1 MRKRESIL
9 AKMGKN
15 QDPESEEGLRMDYST
30 FEQTMEQI
38 TIPQEIEACSVYRT
52 LEHIRDGR
60 HKRGVRYSVALV
72 LTLILLAKLAGMTTP
87 LAIAEWVRL
96 RAEWLG
102 SVLPTTRKTFP
113 CAATYSN
120 VLRAVD
126 AAEVNALLTQTL
138 TRARAVE
145 RCGDEPS
152 RLVGQAQRQEHVH
165 VALDGKTLRGTLGH
179 EQPDQRPMHQLALY
193 ETKTGLLLK
202 EQITGEKQNELSIV
216 SDFLT
221 PLWVRGRIISAD
233 ALHTQHA
240 FCTSVRR
247 WEGHYLLIAKDNQ
260 SCLRQ
265 DLELFFN
272 EPPVDCRDWR
282 TARTVNKG
290 HGRREIREIVVS
302 TELNEFLADTWSGVA
317 QVFRLTRIV
326 TEDGHTSTEVVSGLT
341 SLSPK
346 EASALRVLELVREH
360 WAIENRLHW
369 RRDVT
374 LREDAC
380 QVRKGEAPR
389 VLAVLNSFLLA
400 LLDWQGVTTVP
411 HQMRIFDARPALA
424 LRLLL
429 GSLLTFK

>member
-1 MRKRESIL
+1 
-9 AKMGKN
+9 
-15 QDPESEEGLRMDYST
+15 MDYST

-38 TIPQEIEACSVYRT
+38 RVPEGLEALSVYRT
-52 LEHIRDGR
+52 LEQVSDGR

-96 RAEWLG
+96 RADWLHT
-102 SVLPTTRKTFP
+102 VLPTRRQSLP

-126 AAEVNALLTQTL
+126 AEQVNALLTQTL
-138 TRARAVE
+138 TRVRATE
-145 RCGDEPS
+145 RCGEEPS
-152 RLVGQAQRQEHVH
+152 RLVGQAEREEHVH

-179 EQPDQRPMHQLALY
+179 EQPDQLPMHQLALY

-202 EQITGEKQNELSIV
+202 EQVTGEKQNELSIV
-216 SDFLT
+216 SEFLT
-221 PLWVRGRIISAD
+221 PLWVKGRIVSAD
-233 ALHTQHA
+233 ALHTQHV
-240 FCTSVRR
+240 FCTCVRR
-247 WEGHYLLIAKDNQ
+247 WKGHYLLIAKDNQ
-260 SCLRQ
+260 PTLRQ
-265 DLELFFN
+265 DLELFFR

-282 TARTVNKG
+282 TARQVNKG
-290 HGRREIREIVVS
+290 HGRLEIREIVVS
-302 TELNEFLADTWSGVA
+302 TELNEFLEGKWTGVA
-317 QVFRLTRIV
+317 QVFRLTRTV
-326 TEDGHTSTEVVSGLT
+326 TEDGHTSIEVVYGIT
-341 SLSPK
+341 SLSPTQ
-346 EASALRVLELVREH
+346 ADADRLLELVREH

-411 HQMRIFDARPALA
+411 HQMRIFDARPILA
-424 LRLLL
+424 VRLLF